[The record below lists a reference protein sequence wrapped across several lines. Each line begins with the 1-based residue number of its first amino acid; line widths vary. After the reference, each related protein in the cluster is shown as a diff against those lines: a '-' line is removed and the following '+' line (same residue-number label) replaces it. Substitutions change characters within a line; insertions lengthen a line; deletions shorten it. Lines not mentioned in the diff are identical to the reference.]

1 MKDDFPTREEAET
14 LLEEGIAYRLS
25 RPYPCT
31 TEAEYRFHVHGVAEA
46 AFKIAAHIKGMN
58 PEKAYIMGLLHDYG
72 KRIGEQMEN
81 RFHGIEG
88 YCQMMKKG
96 YPEIAQ
102 ICLTHSFPIKDFE
115 DDDFSWPKAWKDE
128 VRQLLK
134 NMVYSD
140 YDLLIALCDKFF
152 EAMSLVT
159 LEERIEAICRR
170 YQLNRRH
177 KEALRHQSFWLKNY
191 FDAKTGK
198 DIYEILGLKTNA
210 KI

>member
-1 MKDDFPTREEAET
+1 MKADFPSREEAET

-25 RPYPCT
+25 RPYPFK
-31 TEAEYRFHVHGVAEA
+31 TEAEYRFHVHGVAA
-46 AFKIAAHIKGMN
+46 AALKIAGHIKGMN

-72 KRIGEQMEN
+72 KHIGEQMEN

-96 YPEIAQ
+96 YPAIAQ
-102 ICLTHSFPIKDFE
+102 ICLTHSFPVKDFE
-115 DDDFSWPKAWKDE
+115 DDDFSWPQAWKDE
-128 VRQLLK
+128 ARHLLK
-134 NMVYSD
+134 NIVYSD

-152 EAMSLVT
+152 EAMSMVT

-170 YQLNRRH
+170 YKLNRRN
-177 KEALRHQSFWLKNY
+177 KEALQRQSFWLKNY

-198 DIYEILGLKTNA
+198 DIYEILGLNTNA
-210 KI
+210 KF